1 MAPAQVSSHQLI
13 AQATQKLA
21 DAMAGVSE
29 PPNEFAKTLLELLE
43 VSAKINQF
51 EELNTLAADEAAS
64 EEAKKWRD
72 ISMMTT
78 QFMMGQLTEQ
88 QKRLIAKLQDLSQ
101 SGASLVNA
109 PAIEV
114 AMKPESKAAKPS
126 TPQVKAEPTA
136 VKPQSG
142 PSMKPPPG
150 LSAPPGLAPP
160 PGLVSAG
167 TGPKGAAGPEDVEY
181 TSVKKQ
187 APWNLKKQAAAKV
200 NKEVPAAKVNKE
212 AEDGWTV
219 KAGASKKAP
228 APSKKQIPQ
237 VAPAAPAASVFLNF
251 DAYDSD

>member
-1 MAPAQVSSHQLI
+1 MAPAQVSSQQLI

-78 QFMMGQLTEQ
+78 QFMMAQLSEQ
-88 QKRLIAKLQDLSQ
+88 RQRLVEKLRHLSQ
-101 SGASLVNA
+101 SGASLVKDPTNEEA
-109 PAIEV
+109 V
-114 AMKPESKAAKPS
+114 KPEPKAEKPS
-126 TPQVKAEPTA
+126 TPQVKAVPTA
-136 VKPQSG
+136 V
-142 PSMKPPPG
+142 KPPPG

-160 PGLVSAG
+160 PGLASAG
-167 TGPKGAAGPEDVEY
+167 TGREGAALPEDVEY

-187 APWNLKKQAAAKV
+187 APWNTKKQAAAKE
-200 NKEVPAAKVNKE
+200 NKDAD
-212 AEDGWTV
+212 DGWTV
-219 KAGASKKAP
+219 KTGAPRKAN
-228 APSKKQIPQ
+228 SKKQVPQ
-237 VAPAAPAASVFLNF
+237 VAPAAAPAAAPATSVFLNF